1 MGLIKGLLTLPLA
14 PVRGTVWVAEQVQEE
29 AERQYYDPAV
39 IRRELEEVDR
49 LRTAGESPPVAALCS
64 RANPPGCAG
73 LPKNCPKP
81 MTRMTTLNYRNG
93 CNKRLIA

>member
-49 LRTAGESPPVAALCS
+49 LRTAGEISEVEAEELEDALVERLMESRRRTSPKGP
-64 RANPPGCAG
+64 
-73 LPKNCPKP
+73 
-81 MTRMTTLNYRNG
+81 
-93 CNKRLIA
+93 

>member
-49 LRTAGESPPVAALCS
+49 LRTAGEITEAEAEEAEDALVERLMESRRRPRSPKGS
-64 RANPPGCAG
+64 
-73 LPKNCPKP
+73 
-81 MTRMTTLNYRNG
+81 
-93 CNKRLIA
+93 

>member
-14 PVRGTVWVAEQVQEE
+14 PVRGTIWVAEQVQEE

-49 LRTAGESPPVAALCS
+49 LRVAGDITEEEAEELEDVLVERLMESRRRTS
-64 RANPPGCAG
+64 
-73 LPKNCPKP
+73 PKGP
-81 MTRMTTLNYRNG
+81 
-93 CNKRLIA
+93 